1 MASTTD
7 DQEFDFASFIQSPL
21 AMITTAMGAAD
32 TAKKTF
38 SGLIEAVNSLQ
49 RSAAAFESI
58 LERVDTLVATIEV
71 PAKVLGPEMEKLANR
86 MAAFGD
92 VFERIPVDQLPDVI
106 ENLVG
111 QLTSVMSGLAELPK
125 KLGPFGDLLGGASAF
140 MGLTKST
147 PKVSVLPPPPPPAPR
162 VTASAPEPRVVKKAV
177 AKKNVARRAAAKKT
191 VPKKTVP
198 KKAIAAKKA
207 VAQKPVAGKPVAKK
221 KAAR

>member
-7 DQEFDFASFIQSPL
+7 DQDFDFASFIQSPL
-21 AMITTAMGAAD
+21 ALITTAMGAAD

-38 SGLIEAVNSLQ
+38 GGLIEAVNSLQ

-58 LERVDTLVATIEV
+58 LERVDTLVAAIEV

-86 MAAFGD
+86 MAAFGE

-140 MGLTKST
+140 MGLTKSA
-147 PKVSVLPPPPPPAPR
+147 PKVSVLPPPPPPPPQPAPL
-162 VTASAPEPRVVKKAV
+162 VSASPPERRVVKDAVAKRAV
-177 AKKNVARRAAAKKT
+177 AKKAVSR
-191 VPKKTVP
+191 
-198 KKAIAAKKA
+198 KAVAAKKA
-207 VAQKPVAGKPVAKK
+207 VSQKPVARKPVANK